1 MIILGV
7 DPSLSNTGYGLLES
21 LDNKL
26 RPIEGGVIKT
36 TTSEP
41 LAKRLAI
48 ISLEFSEIID
58 KFSPDEIAVEDLHSR
73 PKFAKTSILMGHARG
88 VILSSA
94 GIKKI
99 DVFDYQPTQAKNIVT
114 GSGRADKKQVMLSVS
129 KILNNQNLLKNEH
142 VADAFSIA
150 ICHSIISKSKSKFK
164 WLILYKEK
172 Y

>member
-7 DPSLSNTGYGLLES
+7 DPSLSNTGYGILES
-21 LDNKL
+21 VESKL
-26 RPIEGGVIKT
+26 KPIGRRVIKT
-36 TTSEP
+36 RSSDP
-41 LAKRLAI
+41 LSLRLSI
-48 ISLEFSEIID
+48 ISQEFDKIIE
-58 KFSPDEIAVEDLHSR
+58 KFLLDHIAVEDLHSR

-94 GIKKI
+94 GIKKFKFLTI
-99 DVFDYQPTQAKNIVT
+99 NLQAKNIVT

-150 ICHSIISKSKSKFK
+150 ICHSIINNSKTKF
-164 WLILYKEK
+164 I
-172 Y
+172 

>member
-7 DPSLSNTGYGLLES
+7 DPSLSNTGYGILES
-21 LDNKL
+21 VESKL
-26 RPIEGGVIKT
+26 KPIEGGVIKT
-36 TTSEP
+36 RSSDP
-41 LAKRLAI
+41 LSLRLSI
-48 ISLEFSEIID
+48 ISQEFDKIIE
-58 KFSPDEIAVEDLHSR
+58 KFLPDHIAVEDLHSR

-99 DVFDYQPTQAKNIVT
+99 QVFDYQPTQAKNIVT

-150 ICHSIISKSKSKFK
+150 ICHSIINNSKTK
-164 WLILYKEK
+164 II
-172 Y
+172 

>member
-21 LDNKL
+21 INNKL

-36 TTSEP
+36 ASSDP
-41 LAKRLAI
+41 LSKRLAI
-48 ISLEFSEIID
+48 ISKEFIQIID
-58 KFSPDEIAVEDLHSR
+58 NFSPDVIAVEDLHSR

-94 GIKKI
+94 GVRDIE
-99 DVFDYQPTQAKNIVT
+99 VFDYQPTQAKNIVT

-129 KILNNQNLLKNEH
+129 KILKAKFFN
-142 VADAFSIA
+142 A
-150 ICHSIISKSKSKFK
+150 I
-164 WLILYKEK
+164 
-172 Y
+172 